1 MTTTLPPSTFDPN
14 IPQVLLFGHSGAG
27 KSALLG
33 GLFQAGEIQGET
45 LLGEIIETS
54 GRLSLLR
61 DALYSGKELEKTH
74 AELTSY
80 LVRLR
85 PWREGTRTVG
95 KPLSVVL
102 HDCSGKAAENLI
114 RHPSSLR
121 EPETQA
127 PLSRSV
133 LDADAI
139 LLLVNGAADE
149 SELSAAFVEFHAFL
163 TIVAQGKAS
172 AREVGGFPIFL
183 VLTQCDRLARPGD
196 TRAMW
201 EERVRDRCEQAW
213 DKFHSFLKDATHEDD
228 SPSPYLPFG
237 SIELIVH
244 GVAIRQ
250 PRLVDSPGQPN
261 TPFRIAELFRGSF
274 AAAQLHQERENGS
287 DRRLKWT
294 LRYALGFVAT
304 MILGSFGMTIFR
316 PSTIDSQLADRVAA
330 YRMHEPLAD
339 VRLVEPNL
347 TRNKQALMGFQGDPG
362 YFSLRDDLKEFIDS
376 RLREIDDY
384 KRYRDKLNSTT
395 CPGDTR
401 TLEELAGVEQTLR
414 GELAVPAI
422 YSWEDT
428 PVAALREKWLAD
440 VLAIRK
446 AENAFLEYYRNFIRV
461 GTALTLTSSFGGN
474 WRADVNGLL
483 TKATRLPAV
492 LNEPL
497 SESRSLTTL
506 KRGEAVANRV
516 PYEFERV
523 YQARKDWDRTGN
535 TLLHLRDLADSLGL
549 TAGSEIPE
557 PLLVLPEPA
566 PGIDSVS
573 LPAARWTALKRK
585 VTYISDDFRDWNVN
599 DFPDPGRSIL
609 SGRLESNFKVGL
621 RHVKALILARMDTNL
636 IQKDTLES
644 WRILADTLTDSTT
657 PFPQWGRL
665 LQLYGW
671 LRESTARNPVL
682 ELAEF
687 LRTKSFTLGP
697 RGFELVI
704 PADLSSEKVVPN
716 GAIALTILHP
726 GTASE
731 TRRFKQIGE
740 GERNGSTTIYRFIAE
755 GEGKL
760 IFVPGDTL
768 QVELPMISG
777 TQELKLVWESGSSR
791 TYPFDLPSREARLQ
805 KPTGTSEPAIG
816 VKLSMSSGSVWPLLP
831 ILLSELRR

>member
-1 MTTTLPPSTFDPN
+1 MTLSSALSTSDPT

-45 LLGEIIETS
+45 LLGEIIEPS
-54 GRLSLLR
+54 GRLSSLR
-61 DALYSGKELEKTH
+61 DAVYSGKELEKTH

-80 LVRLR
+80 TVRIR
-85 PWREGTRTVG
+85 PRQEGTRTVG
-95 KPLSVVL
+95 KPLSIVL
-102 HDCSGKAAENLI
+102 HDCSGKAAESLI

-121 EPETQA
+121 DPETHA

-139 LLLVNGAADE
+139 LLLVNGSADE
-149 SELSAAFVEFHAFL
+149 NELSAAFVEFHAFL
-163 TIVAQGKAS
+163 SIVAQGKAS

-183 VLTQCDRLARPGD
+183 VLTQCDKLARPGD

-228 SPSPYLPFG
+228 SPSPFLPFG

-250 PRLVDSPGQPN
+250 PRLVDAPGQPS
-261 TPFRIAELFRGSF
+261 TPFRIAELFRESF

-287 DRRLKWT
+287 DHRLKWT

-304 MILGSFGMTIFR
+304 MILGSFGMTFFR

-347 TRNKQALMGFQGDPG
+347 TRNKQTLASFHGDPG

-376 RLREIDDY
+376 RLQEIDDY

-395 CPGDTR
+395 IPRDTR
-401 TLEELAGVEQTLR
+401 TLEELAQVEQSLR
-414 GELAVPAI
+414 DELAVPAI
-422 YSWEDT
+422 YSWEGT
-428 PVAALREKWLAD
+428 PAAALREKWLAD
-440 VLAIRK
+440 VQAIGK
-446 AENAFLEYYRNFIRV
+446 AENTFLEYYRNFIRV
-461 GTALTLTSSFGGN
+461 GTALTLTTSFGGN
-474 WRADVNGLL
+474 WRADVNSLL
-483 TKATRLPAV
+483 EKANRLPAV

-497 SESRSLTTL
+497 SGSRSLTS

-523 YQARKDWDRTGN
+523 YQARKDWDTTSN
-535 TLLHLRDLADSLGL
+535 TLIHLRDLADALGL
-549 TAGSEIPE
+549 TAGLVRPE

-585 VTYISDDFRDWNVN
+585 ITYISDDFREWSTN

-609 SGRLESNFKVGL
+609 SERLESNFKAGL
-621 RHVKALILARMDTNL
+621 RHVKALILARMDANL
-636 IQKDTLES
+636 IQKDTPES
-644 WRILADTLTDSTT
+644 GRKLADTLTDSTT
-657 PFPQWGRL
+657 PFPDWGRL
-665 LQLYGW
+665 LQLYVR
-671 LRESTARNPVL
+671 LREPAARNPVL

-687 LRTKSFTLGP
+687 LRTKSFTLSP
-697 RGFELVI
+697 RGFDLVI

-716 GAIALTILHP
+716 GAISLSILHP
-726 GTASE
+726 GSVSE

-740 GERNGSTTIYRFIAE
+740 GERNGSTTTYRFIAE

-768 QVELPMISG
+768 QAALPMISG
-777 TQELKLVWESGSSR
+777 TQELKLIWEGGSSR
-791 TYPFDLPSREARLQ
+791 AYPFDLPSREPRLQ
-805 KPTGTSEPAIG
+805 KPNGTSEPALG
-816 VKLSMSSGSVWPLLP
+816 VKLSISSGSDWPRIP